1 MVALA
6 TAISYGDAIL
16 PMLGIQL
23 PFNETIG
30 FYLFYFLYLAMLFG
44 IYYFLRNPMAVAYA
58 KAYDSLREKPA
69 DNGVV
74 LGNIFDL

>member
-1 MVALA
+1 
-6 TAISYGDAIL
+6 
-16 PMLGIQL
+16 
-23 PFNETIG
+23 
-30 FYLFYFLYLAMLFG
+30 MLFA